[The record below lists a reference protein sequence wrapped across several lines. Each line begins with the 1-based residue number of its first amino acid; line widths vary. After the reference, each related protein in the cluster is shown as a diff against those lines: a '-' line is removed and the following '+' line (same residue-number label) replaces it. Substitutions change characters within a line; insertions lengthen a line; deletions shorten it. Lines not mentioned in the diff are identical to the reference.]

1 MKVVG
6 LLLIFIIIANAVGY
20 KLTDID
26 EPDVILDETGL
37 HWEIDS
43 WGSECHFDENEKA
56 MICKITNQ
64 WGAFGF
70 KTKNYYN
77 EGTLYVNMKV
87 SKPEDHLNIHCRNR
101 PTDPDYYNIN
111 GDISM
116 SNEYEDYYFTIPNF
130 IEFDGAPFQ
139 RLAIQE
145 ASNKDNSEYNTFYIK
160 KIVYYPKECKY
171 FFLFKFFN

>member
-37 HWEIDS
+37 HWELAN
-43 WGSECHFDENEKA
+43 WGSECLFDKNEKA
-56 MICKITNQ
+56 MICKITEQ
-64 WGAFGF
+64 WGAFSF
-70 KTKNYYN
+70 QTKNYYN

-87 SKPEDHLNIHCRNR
+87 SKPEDHLNIHCQNR
-101 PTDPDYYNIN
+101 PINPYYNIFVH
-111 GDISM
+111 DISM
-116 SNEYEDYYFTIPNF
+116 SNEYKDYYFTIPNY

-139 RLAIQE
+139 KLAIQE
-145 ASNKDNSEYNTFYIK
+145 ASNEENSEYNTFYIK